1 MEASDFSGGEG
12 KDQEDEALGLC
23 CICESC
29 ADYCHGDLEVEFL
42 GYAPETCVPK
52 NMSSLR

>member
-29 ADYCHGDLEVEFL
+29 APAYCDCSSSSKVKCKPIDLH
-42 GYAPETCVPK
+42 YDK
-52 NMSSLR
+52 YKSY